1 MTQRGQER
9 IKPSRKFIIEFIDP
23 STACISSESIIETDD
38 IAGLCEIVDPEA
50 SDIHLAAG
58 YDLELCDI
66 EKIVARF
73 GIVCEGAGFAARLR
87 SWRDVDELPYKIHT
101 NRELALMLAGNKPF
115 AAFSEQYPS
124 NPEHEFIPERFFDPY
139 VKTALF
145 VKREY
150 VLSEENNCKIRM
162 VLYAQKTQEWR
173 IDAYILLKKTAE
185 KTGWGEGFER
195 MEGSL
200 LGYEEWQNDIYIEK
214 IFRLFPKSRIKGDVT
229 PHFLGET

>member
-1 MTQRGQER
+1 MIQREQER
-9 IKPSRKFIIEFIDP
+9 IKSGRKFIIEFVDP
-23 STACISSESIIETDD
+23 STACISNESIIETDD
-38 IAGLCEIVDPEA
+38 IAGLCKIVDPEA
-50 SDIHLAAG
+50 SDIHPAAG

-66 EKIVARF
+66 EKIAARF

-87 SWRDVDELPYKIHT
+87 SWRDVDDLPYKIHT
-101 NRELALMLAGNKPF
+101 NRELALMLVGDKPF

-124 NPEHEFIPERFFDPY
+124 NPEYEFIPERLFDPY

-150 VLSEENNCKIRM
+150 VLSQKNNRKTRM
-162 VLYAQKTQEWR
+162 VLYAKKTEEWR

-185 KTGWGEGFER
+185 KTGWSEGFER
-195 MEGSL
+195 MEGLL

-214 IFRLFPKSRIKGDVT
+214 IFRLSP
-229 PHFLGET
+229 